1 MSNVVFDY
9 LIEAQFI
16 SFFNNYW
23 IRREVKDVVRDTV
36 DDIIIGEII
45 EDYLDRILLEAVPI
59 ICQGELNAEM
69 KRYYTYLSHNNIG
82 KIKQKYIMHLE
93 SI

>member
-23 IRREVKDVVRDTV
+23 MRREVRAVCKDTLE
-36 DDIIIGEII
+36 DIIIGEII
-45 EDYLDRILLEAVPI
+45 EDYVDRILLEAVPI
-59 ICQGELNAEM
+59 IA
-69 KRYYTYLSHNNIG
+69 
-82 KIKQKYIMHLE
+82 
-93 SI
+93 